1 VGLYVLEGLVF
12 SDTSLVYI
20 RAGVRYSRRDSGRNM
35 EIKRRTGYRLVPLA
49 IVMASALS
57 VQAYGQGDLEFEPH
71 VQYLT
76 GGQNSTGVAAA
87 DIDGDGDID
96 LLFSNRWTDDV
107 TTLMNDGEG
116 VFHFAGS
123 VGVGIMPRY
132 VRAADFDGDDSPD
145 CATPD
150 YDGSTVSIVLNDG
163 SGTLLLHQFVE
174 LYRPAVLDIVDVDG
188 DTDNDILVAHWD
200 ENSSQPSQAMAMV
213 TILFNDGTGTFA
225 TGDPATIGIQPR
237 GMDIADFNHDG
248 FPDVIVCNLA
258 SSDMDLLINAGD
270 GTFLPTIVL
279 TAPHQPRFVTA
290 GDWNDDGAVD
300 LAVVSKS
307 TAIVEFQRN
316 DGSLGFKTTQSLA
329 TMSNPHSCT
338 NADLDLDG
346 DLDVLVSHVGS
357 SNVSIYL
364 NDGQG
369 TFAPRWNLYSPNGP
383 AEVITAD
390 LDADGVPDIVTAN
403 TNNHTCSVHINAQ
416 EYDAPPCRS
425 DLDGNEAVDV
435 LDLLIVIQNWMSCSG
450 GSCPP
455 GDINASG
462 QIDILDLLYLLEDWG
477 DCLE

>member
-1 VGLYVLEGLVF
+1 VGLYDLEEPVF
-12 SDTSLVYI
+12 PDTALAGI
-20 RAGVRYSRRDSGRNM
+20 RSGVRCSRRDSGRNM
-35 EIKRRTGYRLVPLA
+35 HKSRRERYRLVPLA

-57 VQAYGQGDLEFEPH
+57 AQAYGQGDLEFEPH

-87 DIDGDGDID
+87 DIDGDGAID
-96 LLFSNRWTDDV
+96 LLFSNRWTHDV
-107 TTLMNDGEG
+107 TTLMNDGLGE
-116 VFHFAGS
+116 FHFAGA
-123 VGVGIMPRY
+123 VGVGVTPRY
-132 VRAADFDGDDSPD
+132 VRAADFNGDDSPD

-163 SGTLLLHQFVE
+163 SGTLLFHQGVGV
-174 LYRPAVLDIVDVDG
+174 YRPAVLDIVDVDSDG
-188 DTDNDILVAHWD
+188 DNDILVAHWD

-213 TILFNDGTGTFA
+213 TILFNDGSGTFS
-225 TGDPATIGIQPR
+225 TGEPATIGIQPR
-237 GMDIADFNHDG
+237 GMDVADFNNDG
-248 FPDVIVCNLA
+248 LPDVIVCNLA

-279 TAPHQPRFVTA
+279 AAPHQPRFVTA
-290 GDWNDDGAVD
+290 GDWNDDGAED

-307 TAIVEFQRN
+307 TAIVEFHRN
-316 DGSLGFKTTQSLA
+316 NGSLGFNTTQSLA

-390 LDADGVPDIVTAN
+390 LDADGMPDIVTAN

-416 EYDAPPCRS
+416 EHDAPPCRS

-455 GDINASG
+455 GDINESG
-462 QIDILDLLYLLEDWG
+462 QIDILDLLYLMEDWG
-477 DCLE
+477 DCPE